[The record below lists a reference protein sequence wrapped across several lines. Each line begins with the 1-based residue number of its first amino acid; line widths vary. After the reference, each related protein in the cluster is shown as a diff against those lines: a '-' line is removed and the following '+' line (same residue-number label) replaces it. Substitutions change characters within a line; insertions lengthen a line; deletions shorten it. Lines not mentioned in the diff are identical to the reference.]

1 MKSLFIKECLM
12 ANDSQGLSAYSSP
25 SPGFLTKQG
34 TARGTVVW
42 LEVHDNGKSNAHTSF
57 QGFSDSHVTK
67 VLKRQS

>member
-1 MKSLFIKECLM
+1 MIVR
-12 ANDSQGLSAYSSP
+12 ASQLTALQALDFSP
-25 SPGFLTKQG
+25 SRALPGAPWL
-34 TARGTVVW
+34 W